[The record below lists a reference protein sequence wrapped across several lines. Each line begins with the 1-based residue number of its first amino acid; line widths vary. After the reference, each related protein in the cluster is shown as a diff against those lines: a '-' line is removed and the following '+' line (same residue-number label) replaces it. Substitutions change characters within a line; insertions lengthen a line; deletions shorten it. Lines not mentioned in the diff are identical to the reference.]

1 MRWLR
6 RSLPPELRSVE
17 AGFEAVLDVL
27 EPAKARLTQVV
38 PSTRVPGRPLQEASM
53 EFAAA
58 LDEAARRMPAWRH
71 PVVEEGWL
79 ACEAGIREAR
89 DRASRLTGEPGGFEA
104 LIWTVEQ
111 LLDPLEPFAD
121 AARRFDDLRVRG
133 A

>member
-1 MRWLR
+1 MRWFR

-17 AGFEAVLDVL
+17 AGFEAVLGVL

-38 PSTRVPGRPLQEASM
+38 PGTRVPGRPLQEAAT

-58 LDEAARRMPAWRH
+58 LDEAAGRMPAWRH
-71 PVVEEGWL
+71 PAVEERWV

-89 DRASRLTGEPGGFEA
+89 DRARGLAGEPDGFEA

-111 LLDPLEPFAD
+111 LLAPLEPFAD
-121 AARRFDDLRVRG
+121 AARRFADLRVRG